1 VRLFA
6 AVRFG
11 DSATCVVLPEVSVFA
26 LQADGRAVTKLVLGY
41 QGLDVRVSFFIFT

>member
-6 AVRFG
+6 AVRFE
-11 DSATCVVLPEVSVFA
+11 DSATCVVLPEASVFA

-41 QGLDVRVSFFIFT
+41 QSLDVRVPFLIFT